1 MFRHWFAGSSLR
13 HAVSGGT
20 AAPDRATGAGTAAG
34 RTIDSAAAAT
44 RGLDRAYV
52 SDFSRFM
59 DGFLEAHPEARED
72 QRRGRALYWDH
83 RIDFAEQEK
92 LAADS
97 VPADGYYYFAP
108 PWSAAR
114 APADRTGR

>member
-1 MFRHWFAGSSLR
+1 MFRHWFAGWRLR
-13 HAVSGGT
+13 HAVAGGT
-20 AAPDRATGAGTAAG
+20 ADRSAGVDKAAG
-34 RTIDSAAAAT
+34 EKVDRGAAAT

-83 RIDFAEQEK
+83 RINLEEQEK

-108 PWSAAR
+108 PRSAAR
-114 APADRTGR
+114 APVDGTGR